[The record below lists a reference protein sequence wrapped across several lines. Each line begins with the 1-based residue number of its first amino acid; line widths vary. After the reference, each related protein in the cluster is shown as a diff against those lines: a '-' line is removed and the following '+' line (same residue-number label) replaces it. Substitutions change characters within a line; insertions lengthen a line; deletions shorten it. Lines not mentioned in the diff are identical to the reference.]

1 MPGPGCPAGAGLPL
15 LATLATGT
23 YLLVDLGFPV
33 LTRRLPR
40 SVTAISA
47 VRVQYPDGR
56 GILRQALQATTA
68 QGFAV
73 AEVSV
78 NSTPDRD
85 PVTGAPAGLALPPT
99 VEVVLQVHGKGSVN
113 DLASVLS
120 EIPGVRA
127 VIADDANAAA

>member
-1 MPGPGCPAGAGLPL
+1 
-15 LATLATGT
+15 
-23 YLLVDLGFPV
+23 VNLGFPV

-68 QGFAV
+68 RGFAV
-73 AEVSV
+73 GEVSV
-78 NSTPDRD
+78 NSAPDPDRE
-85 PVTGAPAGLALPPT
+85 PVTGAPAGLALPPA

-113 DLASVLS
+113 DLASVLT